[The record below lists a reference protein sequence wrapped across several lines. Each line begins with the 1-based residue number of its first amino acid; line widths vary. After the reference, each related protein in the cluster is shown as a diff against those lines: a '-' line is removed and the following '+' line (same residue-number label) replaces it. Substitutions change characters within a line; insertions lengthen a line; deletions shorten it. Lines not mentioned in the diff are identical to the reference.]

1 FQRALILATKKTA
14 APKPAV
20 AKTQVSGVP
29 VMIKKTASGAT
40 FVFDGKT
47 APGFD
52 QFVQERL
59 KGLFQEFNKDRGA

>member
-1 FQRALILATKKTA
+1 
-14 APKPAV
+14 V
-20 AKTQVSGVP
+20 AKSEVSGVP

>member
-1 FQRALILATKKTA
+1 LATKKTP
-14 APKPAV
+14 APKPAA
-20 AKTQVSGVP
+20 AKSEVSGVP

-59 KGLFQEFNKDRGA
+59 QGLFLEFKKHRGA